1 MSHKSK
7 LTRVPVATGLPSV
20 NYQLGRREDFKH
32 LMSRALRGQP
42 ALAGL
47 VSPDPADSTRAFVD
61 AWATS
66 LDVLAFY
73 QARLADGHY
82 LGTATEPNAVRRLAT
97 QVGYRPAPPIAA
109 TADIAFFIDDADGSA
124 RSIRVPLGTKIQ
136 SVPGADELPQ
146 TYETLEEVTAY
157 REWNR
162 IPIRR
167 LEAKDTWGVTLRFAG
182 VGTDLKVG
190 DVLLFIGADTIANIS
205 RQHYELRQVKSATRV
220 PEDDAMEVTLDS
232 GLSANVFPK
241 PRAFKV
247 RSQAAAFGYNAISAQ
262 TLTDDQKN
270 DIRGLDTWNAN
281 TMWAEGALS
290 GFRIDLDAHY
300 PQLTAGGYA
309 VFTGDGTS
317 QLVLINSLTDVSVSR
332 FFLSGKVSQL
342 SLSENL
348 GENAFGRRNTLIYL
362 DTIPLTIA
370 PSPMDTPVAYREGDF
385 LLTRIDLDR
394 QRPVELPPKL
404 IVSGKPYR
412 MRVRSGRV
420 KLFNDEGII
429 IATLVRGDEIRILA
443 FHADPVSQ
451 VPVKFTVVTDNEIVG
466 FLTADSVHS
475 SSGPDDP
482 EPDTDFELTAP
493 HPDDPDVA
501 QTIFPAKDQS
511 GAELYEVII
520 DPPINAWLYRSSAVV
535 YGNIANASHGETR
548 DEVIGSGDGRAAFP
562 QFTLRAAP
570 LTNLPVA
577 SAEGSQPEVK
587 VYVNDIEWKARQTLY
602 DAAAGDRAFVV
613 RERLDGKTS
622 IEFGDG
628 ENGSR
633 LPTGSENVRAK
644 YRTGGGA
651 VGRVRAGQLKLLLN
665 KPLGLKAALNPAAS
679 QGGTDGE
686 EFSALKLNAPAFTRS
701 LRRIVSLEDLED
713 YARRFPGVEKAQVD
727 LLWNGNRQVAHLTV
741 ASPVVNGFD
750 LEKLR
755 LAIDDARDPH
765 FPVVIQPGRIIR
777 FALRVEVRVTDGY
790 RPELVLAAVR
800 DSLKQAFS
808 FEARAFSEAVTTSEV
823 AAAAH
828 RIAGVTS
835 VRTVDLREI
844 IAAPGVIDPLR
855 ARPARYDD
863 ATAQLKPAELL
874 LVEPT
879 QLITEVHRDL

>member
-1 MSHKSK
+1 M
-7 LTRVPVATGLPSV
+7 PVATGLPSV
-20 NYQLGRREDFKH
+20 NYQLGRREDFTR

-47 VSPDPADSTRAFVD
+47 VSPDPADATRAFVD

-82 LGTATEPNAVRRLAT
+82 LGTATEPDAVRRLAT
-97 QVGYRPAPPIAA
+97 QVGYRPAPPIAS

-124 RSIRVPLGTKIQ
+124 RTVKIPLGTKIQ

-146 TYETLEEVTAY
+146 TYETLEEVTAF
-157 REWNR
+157 RDWNR

-167 LEAKDTWGVTLRFAG
+167 LAMNDTWGDVYRFAG
-182 VGTDLKVG
+182 VSTDLKVG
-190 DVLLFIGADTIANIS
+190 DVILFVAEDTIADIS
-205 RQHYELRQVKSATRV
+205 RQHYDVRHVKSVTRV
-220 PEDDAMEVTLDS
+220 PEDDALEVTIDS
-232 GLSANVFPK
+232 GLNANVAAQPK
-241 PRAFKV
+241 AFKV
-247 RSQAAAFGYNAISAQ
+247 RSQAASFGYNAISSFA
-262 TLTDDQKN
+262 LTDEQRN
-270 DIRGLDTWNAN
+270 DISGSDTWNAN

-300 PQLTAGGYA
+300 SQLTAGGYA

-317 QLVLINSLTDVSVSR
+317 QLVRINSLSDVSVSR
-332 FFLSGKVSQL
+332 FFLSGKVSRL
-342 SLSENL
+342 SLSDNL
-348 GENAFGRRNTLIYL
+348 DENAFGRRNTLIYL

-370 PSPMDTPVAYREGDF
+370 PVPMDTPVGYREGDF
-385 LLTRIDLDR
+385 SLTHIDLDR

-404 IVSGKPYR
+404 IISGKPYR

-420 KLFNDEGII
+420 KLFNDEGIVI
-429 IATLVRGDEIRILA
+429 VTLVRGDEIRILA
-443 FHADPVSQ
+443 FHVDPVTQ
-451 VPVKFTVVTDNEIVG
+451 VPVRYTVVTDNEIVG
-466 FLTADSVHS
+466 FLTGDSFHQS
-475 SSGPDDP
+475 TGPNDPEPETDFEFVVPHHDDP
-482 EPDTDFELTAP
+482 E
-493 HPDDPDVA
+493 VA
-501 QTIFPAKDQS
+501 QTIYPAKDQS
-511 GAELYEVII
+511 GAELYEVVI
-520 DPPINAWLYRSSAVV
+520 DPPINAWLYRPSAVV
-535 YGNIANASHGETR
+535 YGNIAAASHGETR

-570 LTNLPVA
+570 LTYLPVA
-577 SAEGSQPEVK
+577 SAAGAQPEIK
-587 VYVNDIEWKARQTLY
+587 VYVNDIEWKPRQTLY
-602 DAAAGDRAFVV
+602 DATARDRAFVV
-613 RERLDGKTS
+613 KERLDGKTS
-622 IEFGDG
+622 VQFGDG

-633 LPTGSENVRAK
+633 LPTGSENVRAR

-651 VGRVRAGQLKLLLN
+651 AGRVRQGQLKLLLN

-679 QGGTDGE
+679 QGGSDGE
-686 EFSALKLNAPAFTRS
+686 EFSAIKLNAPAFTRS

-713 YARRFPGVEKAQVD
+713 FARRFPGVDKAQVD

-755 LAIDDARDPH
+755 LAVDDARDPH

-777 FALRVEVRVTDGY
+777 FALRVEVRITEGY
-790 RPELVLAAVR
+790 LPEIVLAAVK

-808 FEARAFSEAVTTSEV
+808 FESRAFSEAVTTSEV

-844 IAAPGVIDPLR
+844 IAEPGVVDPVR